1 MPSLIKYDG
10 VYWHSNG
17 ELCRNSNVLNTEL
30 PCNIDRVTNMTFCKS
45 KNDSQEH
52 VKYPISVKYYGD
64 AVKSNLRYY
73 EKYVSWPIRD
83 YDFVIF
89 SGYIYFYE
97 KTIRIFKSIWDV
109 NSCIIII

>member
-1 MPSLIKYDG
+1 MICHLFIKYDG

-52 VKYPISVKYYGD
+52 VKYPISV
-64 AVKSNLRYY
+64 NIMEMRLNQ
-73 EKYVSWPIRD
+73 
-83 YDFVIF
+83 
-89 SGYIYFYE
+89 
-97 KTIRIFKSIWDV
+97 T
-109 NSCIIII
+109 